1 MTRIYTRNIPRY
13 FRNDFV
19 GSATT
24 SGQITLWKVDM
35 SETNPKFQFQ
45 YTSSCQN
52 QLIIHKIFFEHS
64 GRDRHTMEKMY
75 TQKW

>member
-1 MTRIYTRNIPRY
+1 MVY

-64 GRDRHTMEKMY
+64 GNSLAINVAINIFI
-75 TQKW
+75 